1 MTLRIQSVLLLALLL
16 LPVGLR
22 AQQANDLD
30 DPNVMAQKR
39 TIHDIRDVGT
49 AMWNW
54 YKDQMAPKRSAE
66 SHARAEEESAAKS
79 ADLARIPVIS
89 REDLA
94 AILVPKYIAAI
105 PSEDGWGH
113 PYEFR
118 LNTQDPNAPLAMAL
132 RSGGRDGQFSG
143 DVYTVD
149 SFSPTDFDQDI
160 TWMDGFFMRW
170 PQAKPDRSPRQGSL

>member
-1 MTLRIQSVLLLALLL
+1 MTLRIQSVLLLLLL
-16 LPVGLR
+16 SLPVGLR
-22 AQQANDLD
+22 AQEQD

-49 AMWNW
+49 AMFRW
-54 YKDQMAPKRSAE
+54 YHDQVAPKRSAE
-66 SHARAEEESAAKS
+66 SHARAEEEGAAKS
-79 ADLARIPVIS
+79 ADLTRIPVIS

-118 LNTQDPNAPLAMAL
+118 LNTQDPNATVVMAL

-149 SFSPTDFDQDI
+149 SFNPTDFDQDI

-170 PQAKPDRSPRQGSL
+170 PQAKPDWSPRQGSR